1 MGNSPWY
8 TYENKNDRPLKVMAR
23 GHDLKCQKDDIVKDL
38 KEKGFKVLG
47 AVKKNSNEKGEEIV
61 IKWTPPVHADV
72 RQ

>member
-38 KEKGFKVLG
+38 KEKGFKVLR
-47 AVKKNSNEKGEEIV
+47 AVKKKILMKREK
-61 IKWTPPVHADV
+61 K
-72 RQ
+72 